1 MSLARHGDLVH
12 FTKCRSMFY
21 PTTSSSSMALSFSDV
36 AKFAGAKNAIYDDFL
51 EETIESVDI
60 LPTSNSNSDTTPL
73 FTHTHNFYLY
83 FLTQESDTLDNL
95 TRILAVMSSPLKCD
109 IVTTLPTSAFYF
121 AIIHFDSWV
130 QNKRGLR
137 RKRLTS

>member
-1 MSLARHGDLVH
+1 MVTWSTLQNAGACSIPPPLLHRRPCLFQMSL
-12 FTKCRSMFY
+12 
-21 PTTSSSSMALSFSDV
+21 
-36 AKFAGAKNAIYDDFL
+36 NFL
-51 EETIESVDI
+51 EQKMPYTMIF
-60 LPTSNSNSDTTPL
+60 LRRPSNPL
-73 FTHTHNFYLY
+73 ISCPPATRIQIQPHSSHTHNFYLY
-83 FLTQESDTLDNL
+83 FLIQESDTLDNL

>member
-1 MSLARHGDLVH
+1 MVTWSTLQNAGACSTPPPLLHRRPCLFQMSLNLLE
-12 FTKCRSMFY
+12 K
-21 PTTSSSSMALSFSDV
+21 
-36 AKFAGAKNAIYDDFL
+36 KNAIYDNFL

-60 LPTSNSNSDTTPL
+60 LPTSNSNSDTTSF

-130 QNKRGLR
+130 QNKMASR
-137 RKRLTS
+137 RKGLTN